1 MGQNADL
8 TTVYSLEVE
17 EPLSH
22 SQDIS
27 QERTKETMQKSSS
40 GLKINARGDMRA
52 IIMAE
57 ESSLK
62 AYLLLLSEENPQMTA
77 ACDGNGSSDSDR
89 SKSLGNDF
97 LSASSSNALFAR
109 AQAKGQDV
117 LRNIK
122 RRCQTGALEDRDGAL
137 LYGEPWARRPYM
149 WQKAYL
155 DGASS
160 FFCSLAS
167 VIPTDSDDGDRIKTK
182 DVYTNA
188 QSSLFGNVTSVATL
202 VSAIATAKRS
212 SPASR
217 ALSLGVL
224 AALVR
229 INSVAALWVITS
241 ERRLIQLLA
250 ATLHRVSYCKG
261 G

>member
-1 MGQNADL
+1 
-8 TTVYSLEVE
+8 
-17 EPLSH
+17 
-22 SQDIS
+22 
-27 QERTKETMQKSSS
+27 MQKSSMD
-40 GLKINARGDMRA
+40 LKISARGDMRA

-62 AYLLLLSEENPQMTA
+62 AYLLLLYEDNPQMT
-77 ACDGNGSSDSDR
+77 CDGNGSSDGDR
-89 SKSLGNDF
+89 SKSLENVF
-97 LSASSSNALFAR
+97 LSASSSSSDSSFAQ

-137 LYGEPWARRPYM
+137 LLGEPWARRPYE

-155 DGASS
+155 DGAA
-160 FFCSLAS
+160 FCFGSLAS
-167 VIPTDSDDGDRIKTK
+167 ITSTDSDDGDRIKTK
-182 DVYTNA
+182 DVYTDA
-188 QSSLFGNVTSVATL
+188 QSSMFGNVTSVATL

-212 SPASR
+212 SPACR
-217 ALSLGVL
+217 ALSLGAL

-229 INSVAALWVITS
+229 TNSAAALWVITS

-250 ATLHRVSYCKG
+250 AALHRVSYCKG
-261 G
+261 GWIVGWMSRSTER